1 MAIGKVNKM
10 KMNHIIAAILL
21 LLFLLLGGCAG
32 KSYLEETTESS
43 DGSQETDMVQE
54 NKEEASPKEDACL
67 YVQVCGAVVSPGVYR
82 LPEGSRIFEAIALAG
97 GLRED
102 AGDRS
107 LNQAA
112 ILSDGQQ
119 IYVPTEE
126 EEALGLLSSDGTMTS
141 DPSGKVNINTATE
154 AELMTL
160 SGIGAG
166 KAKAIISY
174 REEHGSFA
182 EPSDLKKV
190 SGIGDGTY
198 EKIVDD
204 ISVR

>member
-1 MAIGKVNKM
+1 MAIGEVNKM
-10 KMNHIIAAILL
+10 KMNHIMSAVLL
-21 LLFLLLGGCAG
+21 LLLLLLGGCAG

-54 NKEEASPKEDACL
+54 DKEEASEKQGACL

-126 EEALGLLSSDGTMTS
+126 EEALGLLSSDGTMTG